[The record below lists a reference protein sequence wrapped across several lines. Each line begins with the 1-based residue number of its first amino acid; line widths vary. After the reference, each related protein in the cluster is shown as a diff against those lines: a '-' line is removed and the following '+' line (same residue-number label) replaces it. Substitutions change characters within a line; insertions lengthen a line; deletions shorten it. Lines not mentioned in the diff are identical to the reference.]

1 MGINMIYE
9 SNRLRLVP
17 VQVICRNDA
26 NDVQVCQDTF
36 SAAGS
41 YYTVIAIRDH
51 VLTKELLE
59 VFENADE
66 TAKENIIDTFSCQGE
81 FIVVFPYK
89 PQRLLGSFYMGDAYT
104 LSESEEICMSL
115 ILACMDCR
123 LPWPVLSLILSQ
135 RQIHLAKDHS
145 VYLGYELD
153 FQGLAPEVDEK
164 ECVSE
169 CAEVLLSLLEPVA
182 AQKAIS
188 YQLLQKKTAN
198 RSYTKFT
205 ELYRDVRMSA
215 VSKGKR
221 GIRAM
226 LLGWFYRNRDT
237 LFAVLLRVSIVLAVF
252 ALAAFLTQ
260 LLFGDIPWIQILFNH
275 FKVIGTE
282 SLLQ

>member
-1 MGINMIYE
+1 MNMIYE
-9 SNRLRLVP
+9 SSRFRLVP
-17 VQVICRNDA
+17 VQVVCRNGA

-41 YYTVIAIRDH
+41 YYTVVAIRDH

-59 VFENADE
+59 VFESAE
-66 TAKENIIDTFSCQGE
+66 STAKENIIDTFSCQGE

-89 PQRLLGSFYMGDAYT
+89 QKRLLDSFYMGDAYT
-104 LSESEEICMSL
+104 LAESEEICMSL

-123 LPWPVLSLILSQ
+123 LPWPVLSLVLSQ
-135 RQIHLAKDHS
+135 RQIHLSKDHT

-153 FQGLAPEVDEK
+153 FQGLDPDVGER
-164 ECVSE
+164 ECVTE

-188 YQLLQKKTAN
+188 YQLLQKKAAN

-205 ELYRDVRMSA
+205 ELYRDVRVSA
-215 VSKGKR
+215 TSKERR
-221 GIRAM
+221 GIYAR
-226 LLGWFYRNRDT
+226 LRDWFYRNRDA
-237 LFAVLLRVSIVLAVF
+237 LFVVLLRVSIVLAVF
-252 ALAAFLTQ
+252 ALAAFITQ
-260 LLFGDIPWIQILFNH
+260 LLFGDIPWIRVLFNH